1 MDLLR
6 HGGMAPAVP
15 RRASPLDA
23 GHVPSLVHFTFGH
36 VRQLD
41 AVAAGLLARLAEVE
55 LATVRG
61 DERCGELAAEALR
74 LARTQGHV
82 VTVPRLAQLSATVGG
97 RGHDVGVSRHEVA
110 TTSEYGVLGV
120 RDIDFSLDRFPPA
133 PDLAALVERHW
144 LVSWSLPPGRE
155 ASVTLLPH
163 PCVNVVLDRGRIG
176 VHGVGRDR
184 FTYVFRGEG
193 RVFGVKFRPGAF
205 LPFLGRPLS
214 SITDSMLS
222 AEQLWGPA
230 AAELA
235 TRMTAA
241 CGVDELVALG
251 EAFLRERWPAPDPQ
265 VELVGD
271 VVAALL
277 HDRTISRV
285 DDVTE
290 RFGITAAH
298 AAAALPAL
306 RRRQPEVGAAPL
318 PPPRGRG
325 RARPG
330 NSTARGP
337 RSPPTSATST
347 RATSSATSPAPSA

>member
-1 MDLLR
+1 M
-6 HGGMAPAVP
+6 
-15 RRASPLDA
+15 
-23 GHVPSLVHFTFGH
+23 
-36 VRQLD
+36 
-41 AVAAGLLARLAEVE
+41 
-55 LATVRG
+55 
-61 DERCGELAAEALR
+61 
-74 LARTQGHV
+74 
-82 VTVPRLAQLSATVGG
+82 
-97 RGHDVGVSRHEVA
+97 A

-120 RDIDFSLDRFPPA
+120 RDIDFSLDRYPPA

-265 VELVGD
+265 VEFVGD
-271 VVAALL
+271 IVAALL

-290 RFGITAAH
+290 RFGITPRTLQRLFQRYVGVSPKWVLRRYRLH
-298 AAAALPAL
+298 EAAAVLAREQHRSWA
-306 RRRQPEVGAAPL
+306 EVAADL
-318 PPPRGRG
+318 GYFDQSHFIRDF
-325 RARPG
+325 
-330 NSTARGP
+330 
-337 RSPPTSATST
+337 TSAIGMPPVAYAQAC
-347 RATSSATSPAPSA
+347 RLQVQPVSA